1 MSQYFDNDK
10 NIKSERKII
19 KFNFNNKVFSIYSD
33 NGVFSKDRF
42 DYGTRVL
49 LNSVD
54 IDKLSGNVLDL
65 GCGLG
70 VVGIILGTFN
80 KCINI
85 DMVDINERAIS
96 LVRDN
101 LTLNKV
107 KANAFSSDV
116 YSNVNKKYD
125 YIITNPPIRAGKE
138 VVRKF
143 LFGGYDYL
151 NDNGMLYF
159 VMRKDHGVKSMIK
172 ELESKYNEL
181 NNKIDTYE
189 YKNTEEREMDEKY
202 KSYLDNKISSLNDEI
217 KIVNKELDELR
228 DIELKDVTIVN
239 KIKEYIDKLD
249 NDLAR
254 IDRILNESANMDI
267 SFEVY
272 ERLESAK
279 EELESKQIRNKDT
292 LEKAEK
298 VLENVRIN
306 RTNSNSKK
314 EILEEEFDK
323 CTIKKNNIS
332 TKLKEDN
339 YINTTERI
347 IDINEKEKIRVEL
360 DYLNNKKDVI
370 YVDAIKVKDELIRE
384 WSTKKEN
391 FVERTNNYKEEIIK
405 EQEEKNVDKVEV
417 VNNKPVIEENEI
429 LRNEELILEEKPEY
443 KEIEEEKEITSE
455 EKKNNN
461 RIELDW

>member
-1 MSQYFDNDK
+1 MNNNFEA
-10 NIKSERKII
+10 IKSL
-19 KFNFNNKVFSIYSD
+19 VS
-33 NGVFSKDRF
+33 
-42 DYGTRVL
+42 L
-49 LNSVD
+49 LVKKSGFD
-54 IDKLSGNVLDL
+54 IDKNYSEEELAKTKENIQKLQSEKESSNNQKNL
-65 GCGLG
+65 GKIIDTLKLRQANWENNAEI
-70 VVGIILGTFN
+70 VG
-80 KCINI
+80 K
-85 DMVDINERAIS
+85 S
-96 LVRDN
+96 L
-101 LTLNKV
+101 LNAYKEGKDYSQV
-107 KANAFSSDV
+107 KARIELLGNLAYKGTENLSAGNL
-116 YSNVNKKYD
+116 YSK
-125 YIITNPPIRAGKE
+125 
-138 VVRKF
+138 
-143 LFGGYDYL
+143 L
-151 NDNGMLYF
+151 
-159 VMRKDHGVKSMIK
+159 S

-298 VLENVRIN
+298 MLENVRIN

-314 EILEEEFDK
+314 EILEEELDK
-323 CTIKKNNIS
+323 CTTKKNNIS

-360 DYLNNKKDVI
+360 DYLKNKKDVI